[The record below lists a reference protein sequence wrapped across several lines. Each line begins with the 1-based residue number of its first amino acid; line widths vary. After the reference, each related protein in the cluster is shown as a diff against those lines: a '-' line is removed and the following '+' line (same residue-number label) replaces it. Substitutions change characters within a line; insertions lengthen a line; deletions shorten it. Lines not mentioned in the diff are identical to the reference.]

1 MSNLKENGS
10 ADARVQFTIKELLGR
25 IEGKI
30 DALSVLVHDKAD
42 KADFG
47 RLEFRVASIEKVA
60 ADRVEILALEKRI
73 LTLEKVAV
81 ERAELEEVEKRVNE
95 LEKDTVTKE
104 AVEKNKEDLSRW
116 STKMNWVIIGIV
128 VNTIG
133 VVTALVGVFLNHPM
147 K

>member
-1 MSNLKENGS
+1 MSNSKETNGS

-73 LTLEKVAV
+73 LTLEKISV
-81 ERAELEEVEKRVNE
+81 ERPEFETVENRVIE
-95 LEKDTVTKE
+95 LEKDTVTKD
-104 AVEKNKEDLSRW
+104 AVEDNRRDLSRW
-116 STKMNWVIIGIV
+116 STKMTWVIIGIV
-128 VNTIG
+128 VNSIG
-133 VVTALVGVFLNHPM
+133 VAVALITVFLN
-147 K
+147 